1 MVPVSRTYAESM
13 VRWAVLLAVKPLPLA
28 KSRLDRP
35 DRSQLTLAMAADTA
49 EAAARVAAVE
59 VVIVVTDDPDA
70 RAMLE
75 PVAVVVPDAPN
86 SGLNPALSHAAA
98 EANRRWPHAGV
109 VVLAADLPALRPEA
123 LEAALERAG
132 RHPRAVVADAVGT
145 GTVLLSAAPGLT
157 LEPSFGPGSRQRHG
171 ESGAVDITESL
182 PVGDATEG
190 LRHDVDTAT
199 DLEAAIR
206 IGVGARTAR
215 VLAQDLQFT
224 LGWQTAP
231 VSESASSPHARPR
244 T

>member
-1 MVPVSRTYAESM
+1 M

-59 VVIVVTDDPDA
+59 VVVVVTDDPDA

-75 PVAVVVPDAPN
+75 PVAVVVPDVPN
-86 SGLNPALSHAAA
+86 AGLNPALVHAAA
-98 EANRRWPHAGV
+98 EAGRRWPHAGV

-123 LEAALERAG
+123 LAAALERAG
-132 RHPRAVVADAVGT
+132 QYPRAVVADAVGT
-145 GTVLLSAAPGLT
+145 GTVLLSAAAGIVLK
-157 LEPSFGPGSRQRHG
+157 PSFGPDSRRRHLDTGATDLTDTLPPG
-171 ESGAVDITESL
+171 EPTD
-182 PVGDATEG
+182 G

-206 IGVGARTAR
+206 IGVGPRTAH

-231 VSESASSPHARPR
+231 VSESAPLPHARPR
-244 T
+244 P

>member
-1 MVPVSRTYAESM
+1 M

-28 KSRLDRP
+28 KSRLDRA

-49 EAAARVAAVE
+49 AAAARVGAVE
-59 VVIVVTDDPDA
+59 VVVVVTDDPDA

-75 PVAVVVPDAPN
+75 PVAVVVPDVPN
-86 SGLNPALSHAAA
+86 DGLNPALLHAAA

-123 LEAALERAG
+123 LAAALEHAG
-132 RHPRAVVADAVGT
+132 RHPRTVVADAVGT
-145 GTVLLSAAPGLT
+145 GTVLLSAAAGIT
-157 LEPSFGPGSRQRHG
+157 LEPSFGPGSRERHL
-171 ESGAVDITESL
+171 ESGAVDLTESL
-182 PVGDATEG
+182 PGGDATEG
-190 LRHDVDTAT
+190 LRHDVDTAA
-199 DLEAAIR
+199 DLEVAIR
-206 IGVGARTAR
+206 IGVGPRTAH

-231 VSESASSPHARPR
+231 VTESALSPDAGPR